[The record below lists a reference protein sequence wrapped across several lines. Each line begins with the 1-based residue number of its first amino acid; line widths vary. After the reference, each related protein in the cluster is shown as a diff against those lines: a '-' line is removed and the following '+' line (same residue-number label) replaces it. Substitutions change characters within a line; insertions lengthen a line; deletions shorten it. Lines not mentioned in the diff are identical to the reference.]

1 MHGMGRVKLKKPR
14 GNVLKGKENDNF
26 ERVKQ
31 TTRKN
36 LSVKL
41 KQTTPKN
48 LSVKLNPKEFKDR
61 RPQICSH
68 D

>member
-1 MHGMGRVKLKKPR
+1 MHGMGRVKLKKTR

-41 KQTTPKN
+41 
-48 LSVKLNPKEFKDR
+48 NPKEFKDR